1 MNSIGCVEEPLTEYG
16 SLVLLDSVASS
27 GLSIAEDAS
36 KALKYALGFVK
47 NKQTDVGSTAAYG
60 FGAYLFEQ
68 HKTDY
73 RDLIAKYAIASRLMD
88 SCERPWMEFKYMLWD
103 ILTLPFALIG
113 GILGFLVEALL
124 FLGLLWLLI
133 TLFGA

>member
-1 MNSIGCVEEPLTEYG
+1 MLTVILIIVAVVVVIKFFG
-16 SLVLLDSVASS
+16 LVLLDILA
-27 GLSIAEDAS
+27 
-36 KALKYALGFVK
+36 
-47 NKQTDVGSTAAYG
+47 
-60 FGAYLFEQ
+60 
-68 HKTDY
+68 
-73 RDLIAKYAIASRLMD
+73 
-88 SCERPWMEFKYMLWD
+88 WLWD

>member
-1 MNSIGCVEEPLTEYG
+1 MLTVILIIVAVVVVIKFFG
-16 SLVLLDSVASS
+16 PVLLDILA
-27 GLSIAEDAS
+27 
-36 KALKYALGFVK
+36 
-47 NKQTDVGSTAAYG
+47 
-60 FGAYLFEQ
+60 
-68 HKTDY
+68 
-73 RDLIAKYAIASRLMD
+73 
-88 SCERPWMEFKYMLWD
+88 WLWD

>member
-1 MNSIGCVEEPLTEYG
+1 MLTVILIIVVVVVVIKFFG
-16 SLVLLDSVASS
+16 PVLLDILA
-27 GLSIAEDAS
+27 
-36 KALKYALGFVK
+36 
-47 NKQTDVGSTAAYG
+47 
-60 FGAYLFEQ
+60 
-68 HKTDY
+68 
-73 RDLIAKYAIASRLMD
+73 
-88 SCERPWMEFKYMLWD
+88 WLWE